1 MSSTSH
7 DVIGI
12 GNAIVDVIFT
22 ADEAFLK
29 SADLEKG
36 MMKLVDLDQAAAIY
50 DAITPNLEVSGGSA
64 ANTLAGIASLG
75 GRAAYIGK
83 VRNDPLGETF
93 RRDIRKTGVDY
104 KTQAA
109 TEGPSTARCLV
120 IVTPDAERTMS
131 TYLGISSFL
140 STEDVDVDAIRNS
153 QITYLEGYLFDP
165 PEAKQAFFF
174 AAEEAHLAERQVAL
188 SLSDSFCV
196 DRHRAE
202 FLDLVEGYVDIL
214 FANEGEISAL
224 YETTSFEDAISA
236 VRSHCQIAV
245 LTRGAR
251 GACIVSG
258 ADIVDIKPAL
268 FSEVLD
274 TTGAGDLF
282 AAGFLFGI
290 TNGRSIEDSGNIG
303 ALAAAEIIGHFGAR
317 PEVSLAQLL
326 LDKGL

>member
-1 MSSTSH
+1 MSAPSI

-22 ADEAFLK
+22 ADESFLK
-29 SADLEKG
+29 SVGLEKG
-36 MMKLVDLDQAAAIY
+36 MMKLVDLDHAAVIY
-50 DAITPNLEVSGGSA
+50 NALTPNLEVSGGSA

-75 GRAAYIGK
+75 GSAAYIGK
-83 VRNDPLGETF
+83 VRDDVLGETF
-93 RRDIRKTGVDY
+93 RRDILKIGVDY
-104 KTQAA
+104 RTRAA
-109 TEGPSTARCLV
+109 TNGPSTARCLV
-120 IVTPDAERTMS
+120 IVTPDAQRTMS
-131 TYLGISSFL
+131 TYLGVSACL
-140 STEDVDVDAIRNS
+140 SIQDIDVDAIRAS

-165 PEAKQAFFF
+165 PEAKKAFVF
-174 AAEEAHLAERQVAL
+174 AAEAAHRAERQVAL

-202 FLDLVEGYVDIL
+202 FLNLVEDHVDIL
-214 FANEGEISAL
+214 FANEEEINAL
-224 YETTSFEDAISA
+224 YETKSFEDAISA

-258 ADIVDIKPAL
+258 SDTLDIKPTL
-268 FSEVLD
+268 LSEVLD

-282 AAGFLFGI
+282 ASGFLFGI
-290 TNGRSIEDSGNIG
+290 TSGRSLEDSGKIG
-303 ALAAAEIIGHFGAR
+303 ALAAGEIIGHFGAR

-326 LDKGL
+326 SDNGL

>member
-1 MSSTSH
+1 MSKTSI

-22 ADEAFLK
+22 ADEFFLK
-29 SADLEKG
+29 SVDLEKG
-36 MMKLVDLDQAAAIY
+36 MMKLVDLDQAAEIY
-50 DAITPNLEVSGGSA
+50 DALTPNLEVSGGSA

-83 VRNDPLGETF
+83 VRNDALGETF
-93 RRDIRKTGVDY
+93 RRDIRKIGVDY
-104 KTQAA
+104 RTRAA
-109 TEGPSTARCLV
+109 TNGPSTARCLV
-120 IVTPDAERTMS
+120 IVTPDAQRTMS
-131 TYLGISSFL
+131 TYLGVSACLSS
-140 STEDVDVDAIRNS
+140 EDVDVDAIRAS

-165 PEAKQAFFF
+165 PEAKKAFFF
-174 AAEEAHLAERQVAL
+174 AAESAHHAERQVAL

-202 FLDLVEGYVDIL
+202 FLDLIQGHVDIL
-214 FANEGEISAL
+214 FANEEEINAL
-224 YETTSFEDAISA
+224 YGTKSFSDSISA
-236 VRSHCQIAV
+236 VRSQCQIAV

-251 GACIVSG
+251 GACIVAGS
-258 ADIVDIKPAL
+258 DILDIKPAL
-268 FSEVLD
+268 VSEVLD

-290 TNGRSIEDSGNIG
+290 TSDRSLEDSGKIG